1 MQKEFRIPGALY
13 AGSMTKDSPRPSL
26 KDGGWSYAC
35 GRAIREFW
43 LDSSL
48 DKAAM
53 LTFFT
58 VLSFAPTLLA
68 TYSIA
73 TLFLAN
79 NADLVESLLAD
90 FIRDYVPGT
99 YQETVR
105 EIVMMVIGTAA
116 GGVMGLI
123 AGILVALWSASAYV
137 RAFSR
142 CVNSIY
148 GLREGRTLIRN
159 FATQLATTLVLLLGM
174 VLIASS
180 IALNEVVVSTVLGP
194 FAEPLGLTNVLD
206 YLLSVFLPIWVW
218 VRWPVIVLLTIVL
231 IAVLYYFTPNVKQP
245 RFRWLSLGA
254 SVAMVGLALVSGAFY
269 LYLLFL
275 TGLSSY
281 GAIGTVLALL
291 FALWGGN
298 ISLLLGVTVDAEVE
312 RARQLREGVVAE
324 ENIQLPLRSTRAL
337 ERQDQTKEMVIERGR
352 ELREESLGAD

>member
-1 MQKEFRIPGALY
+1 
-13 AGSMTKDSPRPSL
+13 MTKDSPRPSL

-35 GRAIREFW
+35 GRAVREFW

-68 TYSIA
+68 TYSMA

-90 FIRDYVPGT
+90 FIRDYVPDT

-105 EIVMMVIGTAA
+105 EVVMMVIGTAA
-116 GGVMGLI
+116 GGVVGLV

-142 CVNSIY
+142 CANSIY

-159 FATQLATTLVLLLGM
+159 FATQLATTLVLLLGI

-194 FAEPLGLTNVLD
+194 IAEPLGLTDVLD
-206 YLLSVFLPIWVW
+206 YLLSVFLPIWAW
-218 VRWPVIVLLTIVL
+218 VRWPVIILLTIVL

-312 RARQLREGVVAE
+312 RARQLREGVEAE
-324 ENIQLPLRSTRAL
+324 ETIQLPLRSTRAL
-337 ERQDQTKEMVIERGR
+337 ERQEQTKEKVIERGR